1 MSKCRAPGGRRFSL
15 ARKFNICDFELD
27 SRFSD
32 PQRVPH
38 PLRHLS
44 IFRLLRLPDTSIR
57 TPFLRGLRRNN
68 SPGSRIPLAG
78 LPCCGAADC
87 SGCFRLPQHAHP
99 QTRAQAHSTERAAF
113 ARKRSGYC
121 ASTHCARSD
130 RRGRTANSRRT
141 FRETR
146 QAWPRPRDSSADA
159 NRTDGTKQQTKLD
172 RKNKWRAMMKRQ
184 DRQPRHDHFFSGP
197 GLVFATF
204 GPLAFSYCFVDRSES
219 AASKPRVPGCQTRRR
234 TKKSGSL
241 KRGSDSKR
249 SWSSRPSSVAGRGK
263 KLHVAV

>member
-15 ARKFNICDFELD
+15 ARNSIICDFELD

-78 LPCCGAADC
+78 LPCCGAAEC

-113 ARKRSGYC
+113 ARKRSGYVPQRI
-121 ASTHCARSD
+121 AHGQTAVAGPQIRAGHF
-130 RRGRTANSRRT
+130 GRPGRPGQGHAIVRQMRTGPTEPNSR
-141 FRETR
+141 
-146 QAWPRPRDSSADA
+146 Q
-159 NRTDGTKQQTKLD
+159 
-172 RKNKWRAMMKRQ
+172 
-184 DRQPRHDHFFSGP
+184 
-197 GLVFATF
+197 
-204 GPLAFSYCFVDRSES
+204 
-219 AASKPRVPGCQTRRR
+219 
-234 TKKSGSL
+234 
-241 KRGSDSKR
+241 
-249 SWSSRPSSVAGRGK
+249 SWTEKTNGAQ
-263 KLHVAV
+263 